1 LAHEECPPIMPPPSP
16 EPRRETGI
24 TGKFR
29 EAGRKPCGSRPSV

>member
-1 LAHEECPPIMPPPSP
+1 LAHEECPPIMPPPPP

-29 EAGRKPCGSRPSV
+29 EASGKPCCSRPSV